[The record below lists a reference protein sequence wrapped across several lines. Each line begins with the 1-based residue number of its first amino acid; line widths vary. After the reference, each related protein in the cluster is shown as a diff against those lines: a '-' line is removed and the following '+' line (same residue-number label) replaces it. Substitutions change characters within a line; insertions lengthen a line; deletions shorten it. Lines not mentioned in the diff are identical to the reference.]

1 MPINLDNEFAL
12 HSRALNVATQRLGL
26 LANNLANADTPEF
39 KAQDIDFKAAMKSVG
54 SNQPAMQA
62 THAQHI
68 SLGRGG
74 ANADVMYRV
83 PDQPTMDG
91 NTVDAQ
97 KETTAISETAVRYE
111 ATLTFLNSKIR
122 GLRLAITGGR

>member
-12 HSRALNVATQRLGL
+12 HGRALSLASQRLGL
-26 LANNLANADTPEF
+26 LADNIANADTPGF
-39 KAQDIDFKAAMKSVG
+39 KARDVDFRT
-54 SNQPAMQA
+54 AMQNA
-62 THAQHI
+62 SKTTAPLQSTHARH
-68 SLGRGG
+68 LVMPG
-74 ANADVMYRV
+74 AGKRAEVLYRV
-83 PDQPTMDG
+83 PMQPSMDG

-97 KETTAISETAVRYE
+97 QESGAVAETAVRYQ